1 MSSKSTRPA
10 SETRKNTARKS
21 TASVRASSSRK
32 GRPTQADGLRS
43 TREAHARE
51 TAEDYVEA
59 IAELIAETGE
69 ARVTDLAK
77 KFGVTHVT
85 VNRTVA
91 RLQRLGYVT
100 SLPYRS
106 IFLTDLGRETATA
119 SRRRHEIVVEFLRL
133 QGVPEAAAQRD
144 AEGIEHH
151 VSAETLAVFERA
163 LKRAQVK

>member
-1 MSSKSTRPA
+1 MTSGATRSTA
-10 SETRKNTARKS
+10 ATRKNVARKPS
-21 TASVRASSSRK
+21 ARAGAAASRK
-32 GRPTQADGLRS
+32 EKLTQAEGLRS

-59 IAELIAETGE
+59 IAELIATMGE
-69 ARVTDLAK
+69 ARVTDLAR

-85 VNRTVA
+85 VNRTIA

-106 IFLTDLGRETATA
+106 IFLTELGSKTA
-119 SRRRHEIVVEFLRL
+119 SDARRRHEIVVEFLRL

-151 VSAETLAVFERA
+151 VSPETLAAFERA
-163 LKRAQVK
+163 LKRG